1 MRAVEFIFGRLT
13 LLRVDTRVREEIERE
28 RELVLRLV
36 VVRVAVLLDTRRVL
50 AMHHYYLISP
60 VIVVILV
67 NYVIHYAATGA
78 VGGIRRPN
86 SVLSQSP

>member
-36 VVRVAVLLDTRRVL
+36 VVRVVILLDTRRVL

-67 NYVIHYAATGA
+67 NYVIHYAITGA
-78 VGGIRRPN
+78 AG
-86 SVLSQSP
+86 QSYNDVALCPDR